1 MHIQVFLAF
10 CTFTLVGIAWYQS
23 CQVKQSMEVSNKA
36 YISVDEVSEMTP
48 SASNLELFNAKI
60 VFINTGQTPA
70 YDIKVRAKLEISR
83 DESLLRNV
91 EDIPLLKMAEIL
103 GKEKQTQPYYFNL
116 DKIASDTSA
125 MLLSKEMFI
134 FLHGR
139 LTYTDIFKSDR
150 FLNFRYYF
158 RTDGTTR
165 DTAFGFAKNGNGAD
179 DN

>member
-1 MHIQVFLAF
+1 MFKDNSKFFNKTQNNFNK
-10 CTFTLVGIAWYQS
+10 TLEESKKIKDNFV
-23 CQVKQSMEVSNKA
+23 
-36 YISVDEVSEMTP
+36 
-48 SASNLELFNAKI
+48 LFKEEKRPF
-60 VFINTGQTPA
+60 FIDYAIN
-70 YDIKVRAKLEISR
+70 S
-83 DESLLRNV
+83 
-91 EDIPLLKMAEIL
+91 
-103 GKEKQTQPYYFNL
+103 F

-158 RTDGTTR
+158 RTDGTIR